1 MRRPEPPLAA
11 RAHAVHEPG
20 PLRPRAHQQRRT
32 RRRRRALL
40 IATLAVV
47 VVAAVAAAFV
57 AAATA
62 KVSENLAQNV
72 IERPGEEA
80 PEVPVVP
87 DWDGPVNLLIMGS
100 DERAGLTSGDYG
112 EDSGARSDVMM
123 LLHVSADHSNAT
135 LVSIPRDT
143 MLPIPECTTSGGE
156 VIAAQGPS
164 MINSA
169 LMAGPYC
176 SMDAIRDFTGLP
188 VDHFIVV
195 DFDGV
200 IGVTDAIGGVDVC
213 VATDVEDPYSGLFL
227 PAGEHSI
234 TGVDALAFLRT
245 RHGFGDGSDL
255 GRIAAQ
261 QTYLA
266 ALARKV
272 TSAGTLTNP
281 FALFA
286 LADAASKAIHVDEGL
301 STADA
306 LVGLAGTL
314 AGIDLDHIALVQLPV
329 QDYEPDPNRVEPIA
343 DQAAALFAALAA
355 DHVIGLP
362 SGEPDEPVSPEGDGD
377 EAVDGGDGA
386 EGAAPDSP
394 AAPAEPS
401 APGSATTTLG
411 AGTKGQTA
419 AAATCAGATR

>member
-1 MRRPEPPLAA
+1 MRRPDSPLAA
-11 RAHAVHEPG
+11 RTHAVHEPG
-20 PLRPRAHQQRRT
+20 PLRPRAHQRRRT
-32 RRRRRALL
+32 RRRRA
-40 IATLAVV
+40 IAIVAAVV
-47 VVAAVAAAFV
+47 VVVAVVAAAF
-57 AAATA
+57 AAAAMA
-62 KVSENLAQNV
+62 KVSGNLAENV
-72 IERPGEEA
+72 VERPGDDT
-80 PEVPVVP
+80 PEVPTVP
-87 DWDGPVNLLIMGS
+87 DWDGPVNLLILGS
-100 DERAGLTSGDYG
+100 DERAGLTSGEYG

-143 MLPIPECTTSGGE
+143 MLPIPECTAPDGE
-156 VIAAQGPS
+156 EIPAQGVA

-176 SMDAIRDFTGLP
+176 SLDAIRAFTGLP

-200 IGVTDAIGGVDVC
+200 IGVTDAIGGVNVC
-213 VATDVEDPYSGLFL
+213 VATDVEDPYSGLML
-227 PAGEHSI
+227 AAGEHELK
-234 TGVDALAFLRT
+234 GADALAFLRT

-261 QTYLA
+261 QTYLS

-272 TSAGTLTNP
+272 MSAGTLANP

-286 LADAASKAIHVDEGL
+286 LADAASQAISVDEGL
-301 STADA
+301 SSVDA

-314 AGIDLDHIALVQLPV
+314 AGIDLAHIALVQLPV
-329 QDYEPDPNRVEPIA
+329 QDYGPDPNRVEPIP

-362 SGEPDEPVSPEGDGD
+362 SDEPVESGEPGEPGESGEPDELGEPESSDG
-377 EAVDGGDGA
+377 EA
-386 EGAAPDSP
+386 P
-394 AAPAEPS
+394 AAEAS
-401 APGSATTTLG
+401 APGPATTTLAAG
-411 AGTKGQTA
+411 AKGQTA
-419 AAATCAGATR
+419 ATATCAGATR